1 MRINIVQIIYILG
14 SIINLNSF
22 KLQTSFK
29 FIHKISYL
37 SMNSLERV
45 TIDPIKKFTGKIT
58 LPGSK
63 SLSNRVLLLAA
74 LSNGKTLVENLLDS
88 ADIKYMLAGLKQ
100 LKVTQ

>member
-1 MRINIVQIIYILG
+1 MYILG
-14 SIINLNSF
+14 SIINLNCF

-29 FIHKISYL
+29 PIQRNSFL
-37 SMNSLERV
+37 TMNSAEKI

-74 LSNGKTLVENLLDS
+74 LSSGKTLVENLLDS

-100 LKVTQ
+100 LKVNLQ